1 MDILDLPISL
11 EINGKMYDID
21 SDFRTCIKIMRYL
34 EDNEYTNYEKM
45 KLMLGILF
53 VDDIHIEDIDAAITQ
68 ASIFLDCGRSSS
80 ENSNGLKYGRLY
92 SWTQDLQYI
101 IAAAN
106 ASLGFSCRG
115 TKYLHWWDFMTA
127 LMECKECTFSTLIY
141 QRKLRKQGKQS
152 KVDKEWWA
160 ENKEVAELE
169 TSVILTREEKDAL
182 DKFDKLLGQ

>member
-1 MDILDLPISL
+1 MDILYLPTSL
-11 EINGKMYDID
+11 EVNGKAYDID
-21 SDFRTCIKIMRYL
+21 SDFRTCIKIFQYL
-34 EDNEYTNYEKM
+34 EDNQYNDYEKM
-45 KLMLGILF
+45 QLMLGLLF
-53 VDDIHIEDIDAAITQ
+53 VNDILEEDIDAAITQ

-127 LMECKECTFSTLIY
+127 LMECKECTLSTLIY

-152 KVDKEWWA
+152 KADKEWWT
-160 ENKEVAELE
+160 ENKEIAELE
-169 TSVILTREEKDAL
+169 NKVILTTEEQTAL
-182 DKFDKLLGQ
+182 DKFNKLLG